1 MQWNNH
7 VVLRISYDTSSR
19 LGLDPAF
26 PSFSL
31 ENRKT
36 RLDESDAAFVD
47 VIHTNGGL
55 LSFPWSIGHADFY
68 VNGGALQPGCPSTDF
83 RTLNTSD
90 KCEHYNLFVSRK
102 YSYQLLFT

>member
-1 MQWNNH
+1 MDDRN
-7 VVLRISYDTSSR
+7 SR
-19 LGLDPAF
+19 LDF
-26 PSFSL
+26 
-31 ENRKT
+31 
-36 RLDESDAAFVD
+36 DDAMFVD
-47 VIHTNGGL
+47 VIHTNSGSDNFTV
-55 LSFPWSIGHADFY
+55 SFPELIGYEDFY